1 MTTGQ
6 DSPDPAVVAL
16 GRALERAVRRVD
28 ALDAGLR
35 TLADDVRA
43 AATASTSPATAA
55 EDAGPAVRSWLEG
68 TDSDQATADLADL
81 VDWIDRVFL
90 RYTRA
95 ALSSC
100 WLWHPEAIEEL
111 WWLRCAHAEAY
122 HPQNGSWLR
131 VGDWH
136 DRQRPGVQNRLNALL
151 GKCGLSRHVDRNGHR
166 ATVTEPLPAALGVHH
181 AAVASA
187 WTSFRSAGPI
197 PTSGQLSE
205 ADQYETARHRT
216 H

>member
-68 TDSDQATADLADL
+68 TDSDQATADLDDL
-81 VDWIDRVFL
+81 VDWIGRVYL

-100 WLWHPEAIEEL
+100 WLWHPEVIEEL

-122 HPQNGSWLR
+122 HAENGSWLR

-136 DRQRPGVQNRLNALL
+136 ERQRPGVRNRVNALL
-151 GKCGLSRHVDRNGHR
+151 GKCGLSRHVDRSGHR
-166 ATVTEPLPAALGVHH
+166 ATRPRAAPRRTRRAPRGRRIG
-181 AAVASA
+181 
-187 WTSFRSAGPI
+187 WTSFRSAGPM